1 MTKKLFFYPIIVFF
15 VLSISSC
22 ISNKNLVYFSNIGKD
37 SASVIN
43 NLPQLAKI
51 SKNDVLQLS
60 ISSLDEQVNRVF
72 SSSAVISAAST
83 GSGNPTAGILVDE
96 SGNIKLPLLGTIKA
110 EGLTKEELANKIS
123 NIIETKKLAIDPV
136 VSVRITSYK
145 VTVIGEVL
153 KPGVIPVPSE
163 RITIPEALGLA
174 GDLGPY
180 AKRNTILLIRETG
193 GQRIY
198 KRFSLND
205 SELFSKDFYYLQDK
219 DVLYVEPNNAK
230 AGSTDRTTQLL
241 PILISSLSLLT
252 VLVSQVLRR

>member
-15 VLSISSC
+15 ALSISSC

-37 SASVIN
+37 STSVIN
-43 NLPQLAKI
+43 NSPQLAKI

-72 SSSAVISAAST
+72 SGSAVATQAPGATI
-83 GSGNPTAGILVDE
+83 PTTGILVDE

-110 EGLTKEELANKIS
+110 EGLTKEELANKIA
-123 NIIETKKLAIDPV
+123 NTIETKKLALDPV

-145 VTVIGEVL
+145 VTVLGEVL
-153 KPGVIPVPSE
+153 KPGVIAVPSE

-174 GDLGPY
+174 GDLSPY
-180 AKRNTILLIRETG
+180 AKRNTVLLIRETDG
-193 GQRIY
+193 KRIY

-219 DVLYVEPNNAK
+219 DVIYVEPNDAK

-252 VLVSQVLRR
+252 VIVTQVLR